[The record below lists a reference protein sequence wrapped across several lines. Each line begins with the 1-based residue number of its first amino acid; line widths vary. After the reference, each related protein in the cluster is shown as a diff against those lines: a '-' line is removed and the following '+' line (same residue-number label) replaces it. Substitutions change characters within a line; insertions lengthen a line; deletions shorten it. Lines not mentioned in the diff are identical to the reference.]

1 MALFPK
7 PAKGS
12 GTAGR
17 RARKKRLDEY
27 RKKVNLQ
34 VLERD
39 GYICAHCGAAAVHAH
54 HVFGRAGS
62 VEHEF
67 EQPESRLSLDA
78 DCHRKFHHTAEISKE
93 ELEKDLERALTK

>member
-1 MALFPK
+1 MFPK
-7 PAKGS
+7 PRPGS
-12 GTAGR
+12 STRER
-17 RARKKRLDEY
+17 RARKKRLDEH

-34 VLERD
+34 VLKRD
-39 GYICAHCGAAAVHAH
+39 SFVCQHCGAAAVHAH

-93 ELEKDLERALTK
+93 ELIADLKRALTR